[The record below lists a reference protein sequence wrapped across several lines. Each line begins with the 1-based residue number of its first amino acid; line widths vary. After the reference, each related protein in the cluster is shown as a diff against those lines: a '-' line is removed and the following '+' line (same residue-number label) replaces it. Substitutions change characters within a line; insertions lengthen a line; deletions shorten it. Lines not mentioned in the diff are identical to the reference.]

1 MINESY
7 IFSKD
12 DLYIN
17 FDKFESG
24 ESNICLIT
32 GLSGSGKSTLGRELC
47 KKYKAEYV
55 ELDKFYLLGSGLKGI
70 SKTFDPFFKKYRK
83 LYKELES
90 ETDNEESPYILMD
103 SILNYCKSLKN
114 TKFIIE
120 GVQLFSYPSQSLKR
134 YPMIFKNTSA
144 LKSMKRMMMRD
155 RKDITD
161 PDENGKNQYM
171 NYIKYIPK
179 FLRYYIEDEKEFR
192 KFKQAMLSERSD
204 YMFEGL
210 ETINE
215 SLSGY
220 TRINMTDNNIKK
232 YKSKSKG
239 LSHIRTGKDYT
250 GIIYIDNQDNVVGF
264 YNLRISDN
272 YIQAI
277 EVDKSYQSKGIGKQ
291 LLQECIKHGAT
302 RLSVNKKNEIA
313 INMYKK
319 NNFKIIKEDKN
330 MYYMEL
336 NKPSKTITECNT
348 LSQLNRQWF
357 EYMMQPFDEQQY
369 ADKLCI
375 ETYNMTNRERY
386 IKLYEDLSTRINIDN
401 INESVSTEFEPD
413 FVNTT
418 HNTSFISRLNDL
430 PYFTPIDM
438 SELGVFSK
446 ASSNYYGEPSDYED
460 NYDWYKAYDT
470 LQYGVVPENFK
481 DLNKKRVKRLIELSK
496 DFDTNKQK
504 VLDLGWNPEVPFNT
518 ENRIKATENTKAKL
532 LQCNNQFYDATSMT
546 EGVSVEK
553 NIYVDF
559 DKFVSGDN
567 NVCLI
572 TGLSGSGKT
581 TLANQLASKY
591 GATVVSIDRFGLL
604 SKKGKELEKIDPVL
618 YSYLSKR
625 EKLWDNLI
633 SNKLKGNDMTHEIEK
648 YLDYCIS
655 YCNKDKNNKYIIEGV
670 QIFWLMN
677 GGNLKGCS
685 LVCVDTSAIRS
696 ALRRVKRANKLN
708 KEAGTSLQ
716 GKLYDALDS
725 IKMDKDA
732 TRGYN
737 AFKKEVKDGIYEAS
751 FEKDKNPV
759 YIIMVYTGSAFGK
772 LIKRYTH
779 GVYTH
784 AAIAI
789 DGTLDK
795 LYSFNLANNY
805 SKLGGFSIESL
816 DGYIRDNKDGIMCV
830 YTVFITDEQKRK
842 LKKQL
847 DYFTYNVDK
856 TKYSIFNVF
865 TMIAN
870 KPVELA
876 NDMICSQFVDRMLKM
891 IDMDITGKASALVT
905 PNDLYKSTSNKVFK
919 VFEGR
924 LDEYDKRKS
933 DRTVKKL
940 SKSAITERHS
950 PVEFDKE
957 GNLLI
962 LKDIKDIET
971 EYNKSHKLLM
981 SYDKTGNYDA
991 MKPELC
997 KLWYMN
1003 NKLEYIIF
1011 KTKKR
1016 NKKYEDMRA
1025 RVLNDFNK
1033 YLKIVNTNDP
1043 SYVFSNDYDNS
1054 RYGDSSFKIS
1064 KHTLKYGI
1072 DYGKRLLRP

>member
-1 MINESY
+1 
-7 IFSKD
+7 
-12 DLYIN
+12 
-17 FDKFESG
+17 
-24 ESNICLIT
+24 
-32 GLSGSGKSTLGRELC
+32 
-47 KKYKAEYV
+47 
-55 ELDKFYLLGSGLKGI
+55 
-70 SKTFDPFFKKYRK
+70 
-83 LYKELES
+83 
-90 ETDNEESPYILMD
+90 
-103 SILNYCKSLKN
+103 
-114 TKFIIE
+114 
-120 GVQLFSYPSQSLKR
+120 
-134 YPMIFKNTSA
+134 
-144 LKSMKRMMMRD
+144 
-155 RKDITD
+155 
-161 PDENGKNQYM
+161 
-171 NYIKYIPK
+171 
-179 FLRYYIEDEKEFR
+179 
-192 KFKQAMLSERSD
+192 
-204 YMFEGL
+204 MFEGL
-210 ETINE
+210 N
-215 SLSGY
+215 
-220 TRINMTDNNIKK
+220 DNNIN
-232 YKSKSKG
+232 
-239 LSHIRTGKDYT
+239 D
-250 GIIYIDNQDNVVGF
+250 DNV
-264 YNLRISDN
+264 
-272 YIQAI
+272 
-277 EVDKSYQSKGIGKQ
+277 
-291 LLQECIKHGAT
+291 
-302 RLSVNKKNEIA
+302 
-313 INMYKK
+313 
-319 NNFKIIKEDKN
+319 KETT
-330 MYYMEL
+330 Y
-336 NKPSKTITECNT
+336 KTITECNT
-348 LSQLNRQWF
+348 LSELNKQWF
-357 EYMMQPFDEQQY
+357 DFMMQPFDEQQY

-375 ETYNMTNRERY
+375 ENYNMTNRERY

-401 INESVSTEFEPD
+401 VNESVSTEFEPD
-413 FVNTT
+413 FVNTV
-418 HNTSFISRLNDL
+418 HNTSFISKLNDL

-446 ASSNYYGEPSDYED
+446 SNNYYGEPSDYED

-481 DLNKKRVKRLIELSK
+481 ELNKKRVKRLIELSK
-496 DFDTNKQK
+496 DFDNNKQE
-504 VLDLGWNPEVPFNT
+504 VLDLGWNPEVPFNI
-518 ENRIKATENTKAKL
+518 ENRIKATESTRMKL
-532 LQCNNQFYDATSMT
+532 LQCNNQFYNATSIT
-546 EGVSVEK
+546 EGISMEK

-591 GATVVSIDRFGLL
+591 NATVVSIDRFGLL

-633 SNKLKGNDMTHEIEK
+633 SNTLKGNDMTHEIEK

-655 YCNKDKNNKYIIEGV
+655 YCNKDKGNKYIIEGV
-670 QIFWLMN
+670 QIFWLMD
-677 GGNLKGCS
+677 GRNLKGCS
-685 LVCVDTSAIRS
+685 LVCVDTSAVRS

-708 KEAGTSLQ
+708 KQAGTSLQ

-725 IKMDKDA
+725 IKIDRDA
-732 TRGYN
+732 TKGFN
-737 AFKKEVKDGIYEAS
+737 AFKKEVKEGIYETS

-805 SKLGGFSIESL
+805 SKRGGFSIESL
-816 DGYIRDNKDGIMCV
+816 EGYIRDNKDGIMCV

-865 TMIAN
+865 TMIVN

-905 PNDLYKSTSNKVFK
+905 PNDLYKTTSTKVFK

-924 LDEYDKRKS
+924 VDEYDKRKA

-940 SKSAITERHS
+940 SKSAITEKHS
-950 PVEFDKE
+950 PVQFDKE

-1016 NKKYEDMRA
+1016 NKEYEDMRA

-1033 YLKIVNTNDP
+1033 YLKIVNSNDP
-1043 SYVFSNDYDNS
+1043 AYVFSSDYDNS

-1064 KHTLKYGI
+1064 RHTLKYGI
-1072 DYGKRLLRP
+1072 EYGKSLLRP